1 MSRKTKE
8 LYYEVLPPDEDG
20 DDIKTDVDSGGDGS
34 LPEPANEPI
43 TVMERDRFAELKAA
57 AERIE
62 RVRFRVKPDY
72 TSKLGFIVMLLTA
85 AVLVGGVLMY
95 IIKNTVGVIVV
106 GAVTVA
112 AVIAAIGAMIWQT
125 VKMKR
130 VFYCYFAR
138 TERGITCMS
147 AVDGYA
153 TVFMDDR
160 AYCIDGEAFFVIDPA
175 EYREYYDGEGVGL
188 YAVLTADKDSV
199 EYDEDGEF
207 YFVKGVSG
215 GGHAVFL
222 EDGEIVKIIS
232 DVPRRTDEI
241 DPKTGESKVKIV
253 RFEKIERADSFAWEI
268 PPFVAEAFEQAG
280 VELRLE

>member
-20 DDIKTDVDSGGDGS
+20 EKIEEADGDER
-34 LPEPANEPI
+34 LPEPVDGTT
-43 TVMERDRFAELKAA
+43 TVATRDRFAELKAA

-95 IIKNTVGVIVV
+95 IIKNNVGVIVV

-112 AVIAAIGAMIWQT
+112 AVVAAIGVMIAQT

-130 VFYCYFAR
+130 LFYCEFAR
-138 TERGITCMS
+138 TDRGIVCMS

-153 TVFMDDR
+153 TVFEGDR
-160 AYCIDGEAFFVIDPA
+160 AYCLDGEAFFVIDPA

-188 YAVLTADKDSV
+188 YAVLTADEAAV

-207 YFVKGVSG
+207 YFIKGAAG

-222 EDGEIVKIIS
+222 EDGEIVRIVS

-241 DPKTGESKVKIV
+241 DPKTGECKVKIV
-253 RFEKIERADSFAWEI
+253 RFEKVERTDSFAWEI

>member
-1 MSRKTKE
+1 MARKTIE
-8 LYYEVLPPDEDG
+8 LYYAGLPPDEDG
-20 DDIKTDVDSGGDGS
+20 ETTEEVAGDER
-34 LPEPANEPI
+34 LPEPVDGEAAVA
-43 TVMERDRFAELKAA
+43 TRDRFAELKAA

-95 IIKNTVGVIVV
+95 IIKNGVGVIVV

-112 AVIAAIGAMIWQT
+112 AVIGAIGAMIWQT

-130 VFYCYFAR
+130 VFYCYFSR

-153 TVFMDDR
+153 TVFVNDR
-160 AYCIDGEAFFVIDPA
+160 AYCIDGEAFFVIDPV
-175 EYREYYDGEGVGL
+175 EYRDYYDGEGVGL

-199 EYDEDGEF
+199 EYDEEGEF
-207 YFVKGVSG
+207 YFVKGVDG
-215 GGHAVFL
+215 GGHAVFM
-222 EDGEIVKIIS
+222 EDGEIVRIVS

-241 DPKTGESKVKIV
+241 DQKTGSSKVKMA
-253 RFEKIERADSFAWEI
+253 RFEKVERTDAFAWEI